1 MRISVRV
8 KPKSKHPAVSPG
20 DGGLIVSVAEAPTE
34 GAANRAV
41 IRALA
46 KHFDVPQSSITLVSG
61 SSGRHKIFEVPLS
74 A

>member
-8 KPKSKHPAVSPG
+8 KTKSKRPAVSQE
-20 DGGLIVSVAEAPTE
+20 DGGLVVSVSEAPTE
-34 GAANRAV
+34 GIANRAV

-46 KHFDVPQSSITLVSG
+46 KHFDVPQSSIMLVSG